1 VTVESAFVSTTGA
14 SDAPYTVR
22 LTETLVE
29 NDVLAKV
36 CVSEMG
42 EKDLAYEMDGE
53 MSSLSTRKLAETH
66 GVKCYYRGVTS
77 RRRGAVTVHAGDV

>member
-42 EKDLAYEMDGE
+42 EKEALA
-53 MSSLSTRKLAETH
+53 L
-66 GVKCYYRGVTS
+66 S
-77 RRRGAVTVHAGDV
+77 RRNRRSATT